1 MATART
7 ARARR
12 KVRKVRDKWK
22 EKVWYEIYATPEFG
36 GVFIGYTP
44 ANDPSLVLG
53 RVAETSLRDLTGDP
67 TKHMHRV
74 YFKIFGVTGNKAIA
88 QYYGHDTTRE
98 YMKSQI
104 RRRRSRIDAIVDITT
119 KDGYKIRTKA
129 MVLTAYRAKTRQK
142 SDIRKKMEEI
152 IKSMAKEKTFP
163 QYVQAML
170 FGEMAEKIR
179 EECKKI
185 FPIKNVIIYKS
196 EVLSLAKKEET
207 EGFIKEAEEVKEEKA
222 EEAEAQ
228 E

>member
-1 MATART
+1 MAVARG
-7 ARARR
+7 RR

-53 RVAETSLRDLTGDP
+53 RVAETSLKDLTGDP

-98 YMKSQI
+98 YMKSQV
-104 RRRRSRIDAIVDITT
+104 RRRRSKIDAIVDVTT
-119 KDGYKIRTKA
+119 QDGYKIRTKA
-129 MVLTAYRAKTRQK
+129 TVLTAYRINTKQK
-142 SDIRKKMEEI
+142 SDIRKMMVEI
-152 IKSMAKEKTFP
+152 IKNMANEKTFP

-170 FGEMAEKIR
+170 FGEMAEKIK
-179 EECKKI
+179 EAAKKI
-185 FPIKNVIIYKS
+185 VPIKNVIIYKS
-196 EVLSLAKKEET
+196 EVLSLAKKEEN
-207 EGFIKEAEEVKEEKA
+207 EGYVREEEVSA
-222 EEAEAQ
+222 
-228 E
+228 

>member
-7 ARARR
+7 ARSRR

-67 TKHMHRV
+67 TKHMHRI

-98 YMKSQI
+98 FMKSQI
-104 RRRRSRIDAIVDITT
+104 RRRRSRIDAILDVTT
-119 KDGYKIRTKA
+119 QDGYKIRTKA
-129 MVLTAYRAKTRQK
+129 MVLTAYRANTKQK

-152 IKSMAKEKTFP
+152 IKAMAKEKTFP

-170 FGEMAEKIR
+170 FGEMAEKIKN
-179 EECKKI
+179 ECKKI

-196 EVLSLAKKEET
+196 EVLSLAKKEEN
-207 EGFIKEAEEVKEEKA
+207 EGFVKEAEEET
-222 EEAEAQ
+222 AEAQ

>member
-1 MATART
+1 MAVART
-7 ARARR
+7 ARSRR

-53 RVAETSLRDLTGDP
+53 RVAETCLRDLTGDP

-74 YFKIFGVTGNKAIA
+74 YFKIFGITGNKAIA
-88 QYYGHDTTRE
+88 QFYGHDTTRE

-104 RRRRSRIDAIVDITT
+104 RRRRSRIDVILDVTT
-119 KDGYKIRTKA
+119 QDGYKIRTKA
-129 MVLTAYRAKTRQK
+129 MVLTAYRANAKQK

-152 IKSMAKEKTFP
+152 IRNMAKEKTFP
-163 QYVQAML
+163 MYVQAML

-196 EVLSLAKKEET
+196 EVLSLAKKEEN
-207 EGFIKEAEEVKEEKA
+207 EGFIKEKEET
-222 EEAEAQ
+222 EESVTEAQ
-228 E
+228 SQE

>member
-1 MATART
+1 
-7 ARARR
+7 
-12 KVRKVRDKWK
+12 
-22 EKVWYEIYATPEFG
+22 
-36 GVFIGYTP
+36 
-44 ANDPSLVLG
+44 
-53 RVAETSLRDLTGDP
+53 
-67 TKHMHRV
+67 
-74 YFKIFGVTGNKAIA
+74 
-88 QYYGHDTTRE
+88 
-98 YMKSQI
+98 MKSQI

>member
-1 MATART
+1 MAT

-53 RVAETSLRDLTGDP
+53 RVAETSLKDLTGDP
-67 TKHMHRV
+67 TKHMHRI
-74 YFKIFGVTGNKAIA
+74 YFKIFGITGNKAIA

-98 YMKSQI
+98 FMKAQV
-104 RRRRSRIDAIVDITT
+104 RRRMSKVDVILDVTT
-119 KDGYKIRTKA
+119 QDNYKVRTKVS
-129 MVLTAYRAKTRQK
+129 VLTARRAHTRQK
-142 SDIRKKMEEI
+142 SDIRKKAEEI
-152 IKSMAKEKTFP
+152 IKNMAKEKTFP

-170 FGEMAEKIR
+170 FGEMAEKIK

-185 FPIKNVIIYKS
+185 FPIRNVIVYKS
-196 EVLSLAKKEET
+196 EVLSLAKKEEN
-207 EGFIKEAEEVKEEKA
+207 EGYIKEEE
-222 EEAEAQ
+222 
-228 E
+228 